1 MANRPIIAFHNVS
14 KHFMFAHQKTL
25 KEMVDAFFKRKKT
38 LERVRALS
46 DITFEIPAGQSVGIV
61 GRNGAG
67 KSTLLK
73 LIAGVTSPTKGKVEI
88 NEDVYPLIELGAGF
102 HPELTGRENIFLNG
116 VILGMSEEEVE
127 EKYTG
132 IVDFSELHDFMDV
145 PVKYY
150 SSGMYARLAFSVAT
164 CQTPKI
170 LLVDEIL
177 SVGDA
182 KFQEKCVGRMTN
194 FKAQG
199 TSMILVSHGGPIM
212 EKFCE
217 RILYLKAGRLVFD
230 GSFAEGIAAYQAEK

>member
-1 MANRPIIAFHNVS
+1 MAQRPIIAFHNVS
-14 KHFMFAHQKTL
+14 KHFMLAHQKTL
-25 KEMVDAFFKRKKT
+25 KEMVHALFKRQKT

-46 DITFEIPAGQSVGIV
+46 NITFEIPAGQSVGIV

-73 LIAGVTSPTKGKVEI
+73 LIAGVTSPTHGRVEI

-116 VILGMSEEEVE
+116 VILGMTEEEVE
-127 EKYTG
+127 ERYQS
-132 IVDFSELHDFMDV
+132 IVDFSELTDFMDV

-164 CQTPKI
+164 CKTPKI
-170 LLVDEIL
+170 LLIDEIL
-177 SVGDA
+177 AVGDV
-182 KFQEKCVGRMTN
+182 KFQEKCINRMKE

-199 TSMILVSHGGPIM
+199 TSMIIVAHGGIIM
-212 EKFCE
+212 EQFCE
-217 RILYLKAGRLVFD
+217 RILYLKAGTLAFD
-230 GSFAEGIAAYQAEK
+230 GQFAEGMAAYQAEP